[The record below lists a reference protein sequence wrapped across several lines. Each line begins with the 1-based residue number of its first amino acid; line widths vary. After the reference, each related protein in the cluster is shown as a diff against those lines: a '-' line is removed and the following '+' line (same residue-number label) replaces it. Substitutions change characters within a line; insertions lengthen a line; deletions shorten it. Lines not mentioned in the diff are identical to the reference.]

1 MSGTKAAL
9 KAIGEA
15 VRAQKFDDAIQQA
28 QDFLQKEQKNY
39 QA

>member
-15 VRAQKFDDAIQQA
+15 IKQQKWDEATKQA
-28 QDFLQKEQKNY
+28 EDLLQREPKNY